1 MKRLPLYFTRTYGLE
16 GEMPSKGV
24 KVLIRIQIS
33 GRFVLLDDE
42 SGELGAR
49 YWISGVNPG
58 GAVGEGATEPEA
70 REAFH
75 DAVGCT
81 LAQLAVA
88 SKSQEEFEAS
98 VRKFVR
104 QADVAELRSWRA
116 LRDEVRAWK
125 LSADESLPREKA
137 ERQNRVSIKVFYW
150 AANIAKLKKL
160 ATNVVEFPRKFRV
173 DSYSSQDA
181 IACNQ

>member
-1 MKRLPLYFTRTYGLE
+1 MKQLPLYFTRTYGLE
-16 GEMPSKGV
+16 GDVPSQGV
-24 KVLIRIQIS
+24 KILVQVQIS
-33 GRFVLLDDE
+33 GRFVMLDDE

-58 GAVGEGATEPEA
+58 GAVGEGGTEPEA

-81 LAQLAVA
+81 LVQLAAA
-88 SKSQEEFEAS
+88 SQSQEEFEAS

-104 QADVAELRSWRA
+104 QADVAELRTWRA
-116 LRDEVRAWK
+116 LRDEVRAGK

-137 ERQNRVSIKVFYW
+137 ERQNRVSIKVFYS
-150 AANIAKLKKL
+150 ATNIAKLKKM
-160 ATNVVEFPRKFRV
+160 ATNVVQFPRKFRV
-173 DSYSSQDA
+173 DSYPSQDA